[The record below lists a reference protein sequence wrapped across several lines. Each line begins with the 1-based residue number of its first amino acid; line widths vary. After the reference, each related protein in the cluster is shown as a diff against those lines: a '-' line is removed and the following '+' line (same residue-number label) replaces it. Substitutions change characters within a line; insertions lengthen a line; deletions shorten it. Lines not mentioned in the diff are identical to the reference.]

1 METAIDDGQVRLTI
15 PTTISP
21 KYVPFSDNTP
31 EAKKIKSI
39 KYDFSS
45 PAPLSFSVEA
55 LKTEIEDVTS
65 PSHNISTL
73 NTAINRV
80 PREALGLSYT
90 RVALKFSTTDL
101 DRDIIVLVK
110 CESANAPMV
119 LREKSNDSNILMV
132 SIVPNLPIDTD
143 KKLDIVFLVDCSG
156 SMTG

>member
-15 PTTISP
+15 PTTIFP

-55 LKTEIEDVTS
+55 LMKTKIEDVTS

-73 NTAINRV
+73 NTAENRI
-80 PREALGLSYT
+80 PRYALNLY
-90 RVALKFSTTDL
+90 LKKVEL
-101 DRDIIVLVK
+101 
-110 CESANAPMV
+110 
-119 LREKSNDSNILMV
+119 KS
-132 SIVPNLPIDTD
+132 
-143 KKLDIVFLVDCSG
+143 
-156 SMTG
+156 

>member
-15 PTTISP
+15 PTTIFP
-21 KYVPFSDNTP
+21 KYVPFTDNTP

-39 KYDFSS
+39 QYDFSS

-55 LKTEIEDVTS
+55 LMKTKIEDVTS
-65 PSHNISTL
+65 PSHNITTSD
-73 NTAINRV
+73 
-80 PREALGLSYT
+80 LGENQGLYKTNVQLIS
-90 RVALKFSTTDL
+90 STTDL

-110 CESANAPMV
+110 CESADAPMV